1 MQAPRRNGAGP
12 NEGGRRISGAGGA
25 AAASRHYLVEN
36 IELFVFSIS

>member
-12 NEGGRRISGAGGA
+12 NEGGRRISGAGA

-36 IELFVFSIS
+36 IELLVFSIS